1 MLKDYKVTQGAVD
14 MHVHALPDFHPR
26 LMTEVEILRDAKEYG
41 MRAIVSKC
49 HYCLNA
55 DRMALV
61 NSLVEG
67 ITCFGGVV
75 LNPPVGGINPSAV
88 EAAIRYGGKEIWMP
102 SFYSKE
108 HLLKVSNFK
117 GAVKGY
123 EEGISIL
130 HEGELIPQ
138 MHEILDLI
146 ASANVIL
153 GTSHSS
159 SEEIGVLVKEASRHG
174 VKKIVVTHPYSTVPN
189 LSLDKQAELAELG
202 AYMELCLFSAM
213 PISPV
218 NIRMENFVATI
229 KTVGA
234 DKVVLATD
242 FGQPYHPSPA
252 EGMRIFCNGLLTAGI
267 STEEINTMA
276 RQNPAFLLDL

>member
-1 MLKDYKVTQGAVD
+1 MIKDYKVLEGAVD

-26 LMTEVEILRDAKEYG
+26 LMTEVEMLRDAKEYG

-67 ITCFGGVV
+67 ISCFGGVV

-117 GAVKGY
+117 GAVRGY

-130 HEGELIPQ
+130 HEGELVPP

-146 ASANVIL
+146 TSANVIL

-189 LSLDKQAELAELG
+189 LSVDRQAELSELG

-213 PISPV
+213 PISSV
-218 NIRMENFVATI
+218 NIKMENFVATI

-252 EGMRIFCNGLLTAGI
+252 EGMRIFCNGLLAAGI
-267 STEEINTMA
+267 STEEINTMVIE
-276 RQNPAFLLDL
+276 NPAFLLDL